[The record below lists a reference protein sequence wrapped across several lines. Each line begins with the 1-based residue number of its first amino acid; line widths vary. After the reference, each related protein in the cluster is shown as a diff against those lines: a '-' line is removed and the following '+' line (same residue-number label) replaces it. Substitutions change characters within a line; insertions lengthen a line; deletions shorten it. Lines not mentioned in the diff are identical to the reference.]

1 MALKTTHGYDGR
13 KSRWSHRT
21 RPPVKKVAGP
31 QQAEKGQHKSSG
43 QEEPANSRN
52 WSTSLEREKEHTE
65 EASKSERAEC
75 TAQTMQE
82 LSIYSSRENEEAS
95 KGRGC
100 VTLLVALAKVCNF
113 KKNWSRLI
121 VWGMLA
127 KFIMEGE
134 IYNGRQFHGS
144 WSELLGLLT
153 ACLGRPGSREQS
165 GTGDR
170 L

>member
-1 MALKTTHGYDGR
+1 MGESQGEVIGPGHLWRRWRGHSRQRKDNTKVQGR
-13 KSRWSHRT
+13 R
-21 RPPVKKVAGP
+21 
-31 QQAEKGQHKSSG
+31 
-43 QEEPANSRN
+43 EPANSWN
-52 WSTSLEREKEHTE
+52 WNTSLEREKEHTE

-75 TAQTMQE
+75 TEQTMQE

-100 VTLLVALAKVCNF
+100 VTFLVALAKVCNF

-127 KFIMEGE
+127 QFIMEGE
-134 IYNGRQFHGS
+134 IYNGSQFHGS